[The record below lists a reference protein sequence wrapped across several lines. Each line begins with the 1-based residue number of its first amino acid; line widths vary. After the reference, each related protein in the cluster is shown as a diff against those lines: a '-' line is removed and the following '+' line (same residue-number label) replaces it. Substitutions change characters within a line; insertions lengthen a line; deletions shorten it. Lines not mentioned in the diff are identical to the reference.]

1 MGSHTVNA
9 KEAAAVSSPGKAAE
23 YETLNANARSVQGG
37 SSPKNPAPNNTAKKN
52 GQSPHPGAKGKA
64 GSDSSAGQAFQ
75 PLLKTAAGNSAIGRS
90 WQSGQT
96 QAKSP
101 WRLQRSPARSRQYAR
116 PPSRRRSKA
125 RSRQT
130 GGRRGC
136 CAPGKRSPASAP
148 PPALHTEQRGRKNPI
163 ESTHNEN
170 GDRQSGES
178 PVLNEILKRADI
190 LFHTPVQPAKAG
202 NNKRDIPRR
211 VAASGVREEVPVY
224 NPFPDAFPRSVWKRV
239 LYPGTSRYYLE
250 GEVVK
255 DGARYMVHAL
265 PGEYGGGDAARQWIL
280 QIHAVGRW
288 NRILASHKKNMKL

>member
-1 MGSHTVNA
+1 MAERSNA
-9 KEAAAVSSPGKAAE
+9 GKKALGAFKGAGAV
-23 YETLNANARSVQGG
+23 
-37 SSPKNPAPNNTAKKN
+37 
-52 GQSPHPGAKGKA
+52 
-64 GSDSSAGQAFQ
+64 
-75 PLLKTAAGNSAIGRS
+75 
-90 WQSGQT
+90 
-96 QAKSP
+96 
-101 WRLQRSPARSRQYAR
+101 RQYAR
-116 PPSRRRSKA
+116 PPCRRRSKA
-125 RSRQT
+125 RSREPAAA
-130 GGRRGC
+130 GMLR
-136 CAPGKRSPASAP
+136 APASGPQQAP
-148 PPALHTEQRGRKNPI
+148 RPPALHTEQRGRKSPI
-163 ESTHNEN
+163 ESTHNET

-265 PGEYGGGDAARQWIL
+265 PGEYGAAMQRGNGFSRFMRC
-280 QIHAVGRW
+280 GRW
-288 NRILASHKKNMKL
+288 NRILASHKKNIEALTGERRFSQSQMPNIYVF

>member
-1 MGSHTVNA
+1 MPA
-9 KEAAAVSSPGKAAE
+9 PEQSPQPA
-23 YETLNANARSVQGG
+23 
-37 SSPKNPAPNNTAKKN
+37 NPAGGGDA
-52 GQSPHPGAKGKA
+52 ARR
-64 GSDSSAGQAFQ
+64 QAV
-75 PLLKTAAGNSAIGRS
+75 PSKR
-90 WQSGQT
+90 
-96 QAKSP
+96 
-101 WRLQRSPARSRQYAR
+101 PA
-116 PPSRRRSKA
+116 
-125 RSRQT
+125 
-130 GGRRGC
+130 
-136 CAPGKRSPASAP
+136 

-265 PGEYGGGDAARQWIL
+265 PGEYGAAMQRGNGFSRFMRSADGTGYWL
-280 QIHAVGRW
+280 
-288 NRILASHKKNMKL
+288 RIRRI